1 MRQNISAAHEREKA
15 RWGLAIA
22 DILTTTLDAQLL
34 DSTHNYVLLLVR
46 AKVNT
51 SSLLGSVLF
60 SAER

>member
-22 DILTTTLDAQLL
+22 DILTTLDAQLL